1 MASNNSAASN
11 AQLKYATDYDL
22 TSIVLF
28 TAAANDSIEL
38 KDKMVELN
46 YFEDV
51 YSPSISGKLVVSDA
65 IGLLNLASING
76 TEFLKIIFQKT
87 NDSSITISRT
97 FRVFSVTDKTLS
109 NNNNFEN
116 YTINFCSEE
125 FLISQQYRISKSYKN
140 KEISDIIADILNTFL
155 KVGISGSKSVYVES
169 TRGKYDFILPNKK
182 IFETINWLSTYAQP
196 TSGGSGTGNGTGA
209 DMLFY
214 ENVQGYH
221 FNSLQS
227 LYKQNSVMNLY
238 YNPKNIRPNQK
249 LIDLDSQLRNAMKF
263 EVLNYIDTL
272 GAISKGTFSNRLISL
287 DILAKKKTV
296 TDYNYNDYFKNG
308 KSLNGSPVTNNY
320 KNRYDKYLFDA
331 PPQNMEAGTLRM
343 VTSNSKQKELPYVK
357 QNSDMINSIANDI
370 FVENYIPNRVG
381 QIALANYT
389 RIKLT
394 IPGNSDLCVGLA
406 INFMAL
412 GISAISDSKSKK
424 DPDPYFSGKYI
435 ITAIRHIITNISYI
449 TVLELAKDSNTQNY
463 SGVNNAD
470 NNWKAKVAGGQS

>member
-1 MASNNSAASN
+1 
-11 AQLKYATDYDL
+11 
-22 TSIVLF
+22 
-28 TAAANDSIEL
+28 
-38 KDKMVELN
+38 
-46 YFEDV
+46 
-51 YSPSISGKLVVSDA
+51 
-65 IGLLNLASING
+65 
-76 TEFLKIIFQKT
+76 
-87 NDSSITISRT
+87 
-97 FRVFSVTDKTLS
+97 
-109 NNNNFEN
+109 
-116 YTINFCSEE
+116 
-125 FLISQQYRISKSYKN
+125 
-140 KEISDIIADILNTFL
+140 
-155 KVGISGSKSVYVES
+155 
-169 TRGKYDFILPNKK
+169 
-182 IFETINWLSTYAQP
+182 
-196 TSGGSGTGNGTGA
+196 
-209 DMLFY
+209 
-214 ENVQGYH
+214 
-221 FNSLQS
+221 
-227 LYKQNSVMNLY
+227 MNLY

-412 GISAISDSKSKK
+412 GISAIPDSKSK